1 MTKSNKFPDLSDS
14 SLMSLGFDVDFESDT
29 VQWYANQK
37 NGMKSYACE
46 YTSYSPLPKQ
56 SQFNPPN
63 ISQSV
68 LNSIENTF
76 VNSVASNTAST
87 AIIKNVRKSSSCGF
101 IFESSNLSAALLETI
116 DRDLPLVKSEVHE
129 LVESIFLQM
138 RSADIRCTPE
148 ACKLTAKHIL
158 ELYPNLSIEGVRGR
172 PNVKLNYFN
181 FFNIKFSL
189 ITL

>member
-46 YTSYSPLPKQ
+46 YTPYSPPPKQ

-138 RSADIRCTPE
+138 RSADI
-148 ACKLTAKHIL
+148 
-158 ELYPNLSIEGVRGR
+158 
-172 PNVKLNYFN
+172 
-181 FFNIKFSL
+181 
-189 ITL
+189 